1 MWVDGQGAR
10 NKINMQE
17 GCQKG
22 TLLIRKQEEKRLE
35 NGKGGLGGCLTE
47 RQSEKASEPGTEG

>member
-17 GCQKG
+17 ECQKG
-22 TLLIRKQEEKRLE
+22 TLLIRKQEEKQLE

-47 RQSEKASEPGTEG
+47 RRSEKASEPGTEG